1 MSNELT
7 PIYKR
12 PKYLVREPMRY
23 CPGCSHGVI
32 SRLIAEV
39 IEELDIGERAI
50 GVSGVG
56 CSGRSWRYIRTDWV
70 KTPGHGR
77 TLAAATAV
85 KRVHPE
91 NIVWTYQGDGDLAS
105 IGMAESIHAIN
116 RGEKLTVIFENNT
129 YFGAT
134 GGQLAPT
141 TLPGQVTI
149 TYLNGRKTEEIG
161 NPFNISRLFAGL
173 NSNGYIERTAVD
185 SPAHILQTKKAI
197 KRAFETQ
204 INGEGFGFVEVL
216 SCCPSNLHMSP
227 IESNRWVGSV
237 LADYYPL
244 GVYKEPV
251 KKEGTENA

>member
-1 MSNELT
+1 MSEELT
-7 PIYKR
+7 ITHKR

-77 TLAAATAV
+77 TLAAATGV
-85 KRVHPE
+85 KRVRPD

-105 IGMAESIHAIN
+105 IGMAESIHALN
-116 RGEKLTVIFENNT
+116 RGEQLTVIFENNT

-141 TLPGQVTI
+141 TLPGQTTV

-161 NPFNISRLFAGL
+161 NPFDMSTLIAAL
-173 NSNGYIERTAVD
+173 NSNGYIERVAVD
-185 SPAHILQTKKAI
+185 TPAHIIGAKKAI

-204 INGEGFGFVEVL
+204 MRGEGFGFVEVL
-216 SCCPSNLHMSP
+216 SCCPSNLHLSP
-227 IESNRWVGSV
+227 YESIKWVSDTLV
-237 LADYYPL
+237 KYYPL
-244 GVYKEPV
+244 GVYKEPK
-251 KKEGTENA
+251 KKED

>member
-1 MSNELT
+1 MNEELR
-7 PIYKR
+7 PVYKR

-77 TLAAATAV
+77 TLAAATGV
-85 KRVHPE
+85 KRVRPE

-105 IGMAESIHAIN
+105 IGMAESLHAIN
-116 RGEKLTVIFENNT
+116 RGEKVTVIFENNT

-141 TLPGQVTI
+141 TLIGQPTV
-149 TYLNGRKTEEIG
+149 TYLNGRKAEEIG
-161 NPFNISRLFAGL
+161 NPIDVCKLFSAL
-173 NSNGYIERTAVD
+173 DSNGYIERVAVD
-185 SPAHILQTKKAI
+185 SPAHIIKAKAAI

-204 INGEGFGFVEVL
+204 MRGEGFGFVEVL
-216 SCCPSNLHMSP
+216 SCCPSNLHLSP
-227 IESNRWVGSV
+227 YESNKWVGST
-237 LADYYPL
+237 LIEHFPL

-251 KKEGTENA
+251 KKEE